1 MTDTYISRLYEMT
14 ERTKNMA
21 TEAERAVDLA
31 RGIWIDADDL
41 ILSSD
46 ISEDQKCILKYILRI
61 AAEIVV
67 LFDGLNFYLN
77 KRNPYGS
84 HD

>member
-1 MTDTYISRLYEMT
+1 MADTYISRLYEMT

-31 RGIWIDADDL
+31 RGIWKDADDL

-46 ISEDQKCILKYILRI
+46 ISEDQKYILKYITRI
-61 AAEIVV
+61 AAEIASIFDVV
-67 LFDGLNFYLN
+67 NFFE
-77 KRNPYGS
+77 
-84 HD
+84 